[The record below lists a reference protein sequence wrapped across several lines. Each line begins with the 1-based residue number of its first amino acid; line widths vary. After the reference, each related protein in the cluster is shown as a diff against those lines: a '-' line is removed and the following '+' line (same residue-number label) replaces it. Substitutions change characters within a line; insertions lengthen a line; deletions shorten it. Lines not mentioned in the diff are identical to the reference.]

1 MGNYSAKQNK
11 QTVKVEGADEI
22 MAALESMGDAASKV
36 LLTAVM
42 KGGDIALADAKQN
55 CPVDTGALKESLK
68 VSEKKSSNTVA
79 VATVDYDSTIR
90 YGTFVELGTKHN
102 EPNPFMRNAV
112 DDNIDKINETVAGEI
127 VDAIIRKW

>member
-55 CPVDTGALKESLK
+55 CPVDTGAFKAALK
-68 VSEKKSSNTVA
+68 VAEKKSSNTVA
-79 VATVDYDSTIR
+79 VATVDYDSSIS
-90 YGTFVELGTKHN
+90 YGVAVELGARGRQ
-102 EPNPFMRNAV
+102 PNPFMRNAI
-112 DDNIDKINETVAGEI
+112 DDNIDEINSVVSEAI
-127 VDAIIRKW
+127 ADAIEKEW